1 VVLEKSKRRLRNLLF
16 PRAAMAISACGDF
29 DFRVRNLPILAAKIS
44 FPACRNLKDVKNY
57 LKIPTAFWRRVE
69 FRL

>member
-29 DFRVRNLPILAAKIS
+29 DFRVRNLPILAATIS

-57 LKIPTAFWRRVE
+57 F
-69 FRL
+69 

>member
-57 LKIPTAFWRRVE
+57 F
-69 FRL
+69 

>member
-57 LKIPTAFWRRVE
+57 LKIPTVFWRCVE
-69 FRL
+69 VRL